1 MEPCKTQNCN
11 PEAEEKRRKNNSSRL
26 QTILPSYSNQNFVI
40 LARKQ
45 TYGSMEQKR
54 ELRKKPTHLQSI
66 NVQQRRQE
74 YKIGKRQS
82 LQQVVLAELDSC
94 IHIPHIHHTHTY
106 HKHHIC
112 TSHTHATH
120 HTYTTHTYHKHHRS
134 TPHTSCTHTHT
145 HTLSTYTHF

>member
-74 YKIGKRQS
+74 YKIGKS
-82 LQQVVLAELDSC
+82 LFSRWCWQNWTAAYKSMNLLE
-94 IHIPHIHHTHTY
+94 
-106 HKHHIC
+106 
-112 TSHTHATH
+112 
-120 HTYTTHTYHKHHRS
+120 
-134 TPHTSCTHTHT
+134 
-145 HTLSTYTHF
+145 HTLTPFTKMSSKWHKDSNIIHDIIKLLEENIGKTFSDINCTNVL